1 MTAPPVKLSAS
12 QVSLILQ
19 RAAEIDARGDTL
31 TVDELR
37 RIAAEAGIDAGATNT
52 AIAEIM
58 TGEEPAPVPAV
69 PNSPKAPAKTSPF
82 PSSLRIL
89 TGGAVGVVLGFLAS
103 VGDVEATLGF
113 GAAVM
118 YLLIRAVQS
127 MRRGSQFDFQ
137 LQNFALWFGGMVAVL
152 ATGFFPEVELFTGR
166 LPRVVPLLD
175 SGRAAGAV
183 WSGGGGSGGGTA
195 AELGRGVGRELKSTP
210 GITALRLFGIVF
222 EPPPVTTDDCCVL
235 SERGW
240 PRRRRRRPSHP
251 TTMSPA
257 PIQPIPAALRDS
269 SGRRPNG
276 TPRLEE
282 WHSRPRQA
290 SASAAGCCPRWTFRT
305 RPRKEDRQP
314 GQESRIAQ
322 PVEAVLA
329 DMRDEPG
336 IDIGVDHIEEEA

>member
-1 MTAPPVKLSAS
+1 MTDSPVKLSTS

-58 TGEEPAPVPAV
+58 AGEEPAPVPAV
-69 PNSPKAPAKTSPF
+69 PNAPKAPAKTSPF
-82 PSSLRIL
+82 PSSLRVL

-152 ATGFFPEVELFTGR
+152 ATGFFPEVELFTGAFLAWFLSSILGGLLVR
-166 LPRVVPLLD
+166 FGPKEEDPGEEPPRI
-175 SGRAAGAV
+175 
-183 WSGGGGSGGGTA
+183 GSGGG
-195 AELGRGVGRELKSTP
+195 
-210 GITALRLFGIVF
+210 
-222 EPPPVTTDDCCVL
+222 
-235 SERGW
+235 
-240 PRRRRRRPSHP
+240 
-251 TTMSPA
+251 
-257 PIQPIPAALRDS
+257 
-269 SGRRPNG
+269 
-276 TPRLEE
+276 
-282 WHSRPRQA
+282 
-290 SASAAGCCPRWTFRT
+290 
-305 RPRKEDRQP
+305 
-314 GQESRIAQ
+314 
-322 PVEAVLA
+322 
-329 DMRDEPG
+329 
-336 IDIGVDHIEEEA
+336 